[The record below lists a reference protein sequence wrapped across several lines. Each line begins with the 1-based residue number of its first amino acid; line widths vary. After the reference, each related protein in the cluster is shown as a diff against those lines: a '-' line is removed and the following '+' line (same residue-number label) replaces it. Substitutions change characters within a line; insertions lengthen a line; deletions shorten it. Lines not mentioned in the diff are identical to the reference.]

1 MVRQG
6 LGLTL
11 FGDPVV
17 AHVKRYK
24 PWAKVIT
31 YSLKVPLKPH
41 VHVLI
46 GSSKPNCSP

>member
-17 AHVKRYK
+17 AHVKRYDMS
-24 PWAKVIT
+24 PG
-31 YSLKVPLKPH
+31 LKL
-41 VHVLI
+41 
-46 GSSKPNCSP
+46 